1 MLIYSNSR
9 ITEAKET
16 LRAEMQTLRA
26 DFRSTMNEGLSSV
39 NLTLQRIE
47 NKLDHYAEIQAS
59 HAERIDRLEK
69 RS

>member
-1 MLIYSNSR
+1 MLICSNSR

-16 LRAEMQTLRA
+16 LRAEMAAGFARVTG
-26 DFRSTMNEGLSSV
+26 ELS
-39 NLTLQRIE
+39 LTLQRIE

-59 HAERIDRLEK
+59 HAERIERLEK